1 MRQRIVFTPAC
12 ANLPRMRHSFAFHAP
27 GVAGAALLLCCGAS
41 DSGFAA
47 SVLPSP
53 PAGGY
58 TNSVNFDFSRKV
70 FDFFYQGVD
79 GSLKYEYTATSLGGT
94 FNRLTCTVNSNY
106 TFLPS
111 NVGGLSLWTGT
122 NEVVPWGSG
131 VTFTLLNAQAVA
143 GNALQTQ
150 WQMSYGT
157 NALTYTYL
165 FQISARTLAV
175 RITTQSG
182 TAAAVYLDRCE
193 NAQAP
198 VVVHVPYLTTMN
210 VLYGGGV
217 FASMF
222 FDWESTG
229 AATLYPLDSVF
240 SGTSVYYAQTATY
253 AARSDGSR
261 NPVNETIYLTV
272 SPSLS
277 DVLPNVTNPVSPLRQ
292 TSAKY
297 LVFDNWESPFSSV
310 SNQVQALHQANITN
324 LWVLVHN
331 WQHGGYDNQYPNV
344 LPANP
349 SFGGDAAL
357 KGLSQTLGS
366 SGYLFG
372 LHENYVDFYTN
383 AAAWNPAAIAL
394 NSDGS
399 RKQAWYNSGTG
410 QQSYE
415 MKPSLAAGYLTNFA
429 SQIHSNY
436 ATTASFLDVHSAVNP
451 SDKVDYDAAV
461 TNSAMFSGTLS
472 AYRALAGM
480 LRAIHN
486 GPVSGEGNHHF
497 LEVGYFDDVEAQLD
511 SGGSAASAHA
521 SKLPL
526 LVDFDLLK
534 LHSKATVHGVGYYE
548 RFYSDSNNAPQ
559 FLSFTQHAVLGYMA
573 TELAYGHAGFIP
585 TPGRLYDYVAA
596 AKLEQQHLLPAQSLY
611 ATASPLSIVY
621 HDSVSNDE
629 VSASDYIRRYPATF
643 ANQTNDQFMAQ
654 VRVTYSNGVVV
665 CVNRHQTR
673 QWQVTL
679 GQAGGYFNFNA
690 LFNGVAVHGTGLTN
704 LTSYLLPPTNGW
716 VLFAPVP
723 PRITGLSL
731 SNLTVSL
738 AVTNLLPGFSH
749 RVERTTNLANT
760 NWELLDTFV
769 PASVQTNWLEVI
781 DTTLNQAFFRVT
793 RFW

>member
-1 MRQRIVFTPAC
+1 
-12 ANLPRMRHSFAFHAP
+12 MRHSFVAP
-27 GVAGAALLLCCGAS
+27 VVAGATLLLCCGAGAL
-41 DSGFAA
+41 GFAA
-47 SVLPSP
+47 SVQPSP
-53 PAGGY
+53 PPGSY
-58 TNSVNFDFSRKV
+58 TNTVSFDFSRKV
-70 FDFFYQGVD
+70 FDFFYQGAD
-79 GSLKYEYTATSLGGT
+79 GTLKYEYTAAGLGGT

-111 NVGGLSLWTGT
+111 NVGGLSLWNGT
-122 NEVVPWGSG
+122 NEVVPWGAG
-131 VTFTLLNAQAVA
+131 VSFTLLNAQTAA

-150 WQMSYGT
+150 WRMSSGT
-157 NALTYTYL
+157 NALLYTYL
-165 FQISARTLAV
+165 FQLSGRTLAV
-175 RITTQSG
+175 RVTTQSG

-193 NAQAP
+193 NALAP
-198 VVVHVPYLTTMN
+198 IVIHVPYLTTMN
-210 VLYGGGV
+210 VLYSGGV

-229 AATLYPLDSVF
+229 AATLYPLDAVF
-240 SGTSVYYAQTATY
+240 SPTSVYYGQTATY

-277 DVLPNVTNPVSPLRQ
+277 DVLPNVTNPVSPLRP

-297 LVFDNWESPFSSV
+297 LVFDNWESPFSSI
-310 SNQVQALHQANITN
+310 SNQVQALHQAGVTN
-324 LWVLVHN
+324 LWVLIHN

-357 KGLSQTLGS
+357 KNLSQTLGTN
-366 SGYLFG
+366 GYLFG

-383 AAAWNPAAIAL
+383 AAAWTPAAIAL

-399 RKQAWYNSGTG
+399 RKQAWYNPGTG

-429 SQIHSNY
+429 DQIHSNY

-461 TNSAMFSGTLS
+461 TNSGMFSSTLS
-472 AYRALAGM
+472 AYRALAGL
-480 LRAIHN
+480 LRSIHN

-511 SGGSAASAHA
+511 SGGAAAAAHA
-521 SKLPL
+521 AKLPL
-526 LVDFDLLK
+526 LLDFDLLK

-559 FLSFTQHAVLGYMA
+559 FLTFTQPAVLGYMA

-585 TPGRLYDYVAA
+585 SPGRVYDYVAA
-596 AKLEQQHLLPAQSLY
+596 AKLEQQHLLPAQALY
-611 ATASPLSIVY
+611 AGASPLSIVY
-621 HDSVSNDE
+621 HDSATNDE
-629 VSASDYIRRYPATF
+629 VSASDYIRRYPGTF
-643 ANQTNDQFMAQ
+643 ASQTNDQFMAQ

-665 CVNRHQTR
+665 CVNRHPTR
-673 QWQVTL
+673 QWQVTV

-690 LFNGVAVHGTGLTN
+690 LFNGVAVHGTGVTN
-704 LTSYLLPPTNGW
+704 ITSYLLPPTNGW
-716 VLFAPVP
+716 VLFAPAP

-749 RVERTTNLANT
+749 GVERATSFPAT
-760 NWELLDTFV
+760 NWDLLDTFV
-769 PASVQTNWLEVI
+769 PTNVQADRLEAL
-781 DTTLNQAFFRVT
+781 DPSLRQAFFRVI
-793 RFW
+793 RF